1 MWKRLAGRKGL
12 TFALMALPIA
22 IIAPIVWYLF
32 VHQQHGDDIEKIIK
46 QAGFQPLL
54 PPNRLRGP
62 GALYEVDS
70 GYYRKVCDVDMK
82 AIEGKLKSSPTTSQF
97 RQKLERGG
105 FSLTADFLET
115 LNSKVTGGRVTA
127 VQLRLTDV
135 SITEIPMSDLSE
147 IEDLLLSQK
156 QCDSV
161 VQKLLKANKKVC
173 AGYAALSAT
182 TTYKVN
188 VDNKFTADA
197 KTVQAALQERAG
209 ADIAVRSADEY
220 RGDNLYYGIQLS
232 ELCITP
238 GDATEP
244 SVLPP
249 LEGPM
254 KTVAPAK

>member
-1 MWKRLAGRKGL
+1 MLTGRKGVS
-12 TFALMALPIA
+12 FALIAFPIA
-22 IIAPIVWYLF
+22 TILPIVWYLF
-32 VHQQHGDDIEKIIK
+32 LHQPQSDDIEKIIK

-70 GYYRKVCDVDMK
+70 GYYRKVCDVDLK
-82 AIEGKLKSSPTTSQF
+82 LLEGKLKSSPTTSQF

-105 FSLTADFLET
+105 FSLTADFLDT
-115 LNSKVTGGRVTA
+115 LNSKVTGGRITA
-127 VQLRLTDV
+127 VQLKLSDV
-135 SITEIPMSDLSE
+135 AITEIPMSDLSE

-182 TTYKVN
+182 TIYKVN
-188 VDNKFTADA
+188 VDNKFAADTKA
-197 KTVQAALQERAG
+197 VQTALQERAG
-209 ADIAVRSADEY
+209 AEIAMRTADEF
-220 RGDNLYYGIQLS
+220 RGDNLFYGIQLS
-232 ELCITP
+232 ELCITS

-249 LEGPM
+249 LDASA
-254 KTVAPAK
+254 KAIAPKK